1 MSAVAM
7 EVYALKQPVEYGKL
21 VITEIKIDR
30 QPKGKYWRL
39 AQKPMAVK
47 ADMSGEN
54 QEVTTYV
61 TPGSSQVALMQ
72 AMTGQ
77 PMEILDELGVEDFDY
92 LYGCADEMLG
102 NFAQAQNL
110 PKLAA

>member
-1 MSAVAM
+1 MSAIAI
-7 EVYALKQPVEYGKL
+7 EVYSLKQPVEFGKL

-39 AQKPMAVK
+39 AQKPLAVK

-61 TPGSSQVALMQ
+61 TPGAAQVALMQ

-77 PMEILDELGVEDFDY
+77 PVEIIDELGVEDFDY

-102 NFAQAQNL
+102 NFAKTQHL
-110 PKLAA
+110 PKLAG

>member
-1 MSAVAM
+1 MSKELYV
-7 EVYALKQPVEYGKL
+7 LKQPVEYGKL
-21 VITEIKIDR
+21 VVTEITIDKT
-30 QPKGKYWRL
+30 PKGKYWRL

-47 ADMSGEN
+47 AEMGDEK

-61 TPGSSQVALMQ
+61 TRGAAQITLMQ

-77 PMEILDELGVEDFDY
+77 PQEILDELGIEDFDY

-102 NFAQAQNL
+102 NFEKAQHL
-110 PKLAA
+110 PKLAG